1 MPFHQHLGNTG
12 SHVTKSV
19 LLLFYYCCHCWDD
32 IHCYLFITVVVV
44 LVVVLQFFVISIF
57 MIILIIVTIVVIVTN
72 TVCLYAGSLSQLDV
86 ARFAKKYPAV
96 MTALLR
102 SLLEVTV
109 KYYKALL
116 G

>member
-1 MPFHQHLGNTG
+1 MR
-12 SHVTKSV
+12 
-19 LLLFYYCCHCWDD
+19 
-32 IHCYLFITVVVV
+32 
-44 LVVVLQFFVISIF
+44 
-57 MIILIIVTIVVIVTN
+57 
-72 TVCLYAGSLSQLDV
+72 AGSLSQLDV

-116 G
+116 GCALCCCSTLLCNHLDQNLLSIPAMSVIGPCA

>member
-1 MPFHQHLGNTG
+1 LL
-12 SHVTKSV
+12 VTTV
-19 LLLFYYCCHCWDD
+19 VIVVGMTFTATV
-32 IHCYLFITVVVV
+32 IITVYCRIRVRIS
-44 LVVVLQFFVISIF
+44 VISIF
-57 MIILIIVTIVVIVTN
+57 MIVVVIVMIVVIVTN
-72 TVCLYAGSLSQLDV
+72 SVCLHAGSLSQLDV

>member
-1 MPFHQHLGNTG
+1 MLL
-12 SHVTKSV
+12 VTTIGIVADIISTTTV
-19 LLLFYYCCHCWDD
+19 LF
-32 IHCYLFITVVVV
+32 TVSVV
-44 LVVVLQFFVISIF
+44 LTLVLVLVAVVTVFMVI
-57 MIILIIVTIVVIVTN
+57 VIVTN
-72 TVCLYAGSLSQLDV
+72 IVCLHEGSLSQLDV

>member
-1 MPFHQHLGNTG
+1 MSRNYCYCW
-12 SHVTKSV
+12 S
-19 LLLFYYCCHCWDD
+19 LLLA
-32 IHCYLFITVVVV
+32 LLLVLSQLLLSLLLSVGVV
-44 LVVVLQFFVISIF
+44 LVLVFVAIFTVF
-57 MIILIIVTIVVIVTN
+57 MIIVIVTN
-72 TVCLYAGSLSQLDV
+72 VVCWHAGSLSQLDV

>member
-1 MPFHQHLGNTG
+1 MHAPIVKIPGNQLYPPCVGTPSADEHVASVQLKTPLCILLTG
-12 SHVTKSV
+12 
-19 LLLFYYCCHCWDD
+19 C
-32 IHCYLFITVVVV
+32 
-44 LVVVLQFFVISIF
+44 
-57 MIILIIVTIVVIVTN
+57 
-72 TVCLYAGSLSQLDV
+72 LSQLDV

-102 SLLEVTV
+102 SILEVTV

>member
-1 MPFHQHLGNTG
+1 MLHNLQLKTPLCVWLTG
-12 SHVTKSV
+12 
-19 LLLFYYCCHCWDD
+19 C
-32 IHCYLFITVVVV
+32 
-44 LVVVLQFFVISIF
+44 
-57 MIILIIVTIVVIVTN
+57 
-72 TVCLYAGSLSQLDV
+72 LSQLDV

-102 SLLEVTV
+102 SILEVTV

>member
-1 MPFHQHLGNTG
+1 
-12 SHVTKSV
+12 
-19 LLLFYYCCHCWDD
+19 
-32 IHCYLFITVVVV
+32 
-44 LVVVLQFFVISIF
+44 
-57 MIILIIVTIVVIVTN
+57 MIIMVILTIVVIVVS
-72 TVCLYAGSLSQLDV
+72 TVCLHAGSLSQLDV

-116 G
+116 GCAPCPLKGICPPPPSLCSLHAFCLYWS

>member
-1 MPFHQHLGNTG
+1 MLCISQEMAVKMEVQSTAQLGR
-12 SHVTKSV
+12 
-19 LLLFYYCCHCWDD
+19 LFGC
-32 IHCYLFITVVVV
+32 
-44 LVVVLQFFVISIF
+44 
-57 MIILIIVTIVVIVTN
+57 
-72 TVCLYAGSLSQLDV
+72 AGCLSQLDV